1 MLSGDQD
8 DDNKIFKSIA
18 VLYLENLS
26 NDSEGEV
33 EVESDHET
41 VKFSVGDFVVF
52 PKGLKCRWK
61 VTKPV
66 RKHYSFSCRGHLTKL
81 NEHISDDYSR
91 CFAGGLFFT
100 CTVPVFRSEKSVHR
114 PAG

>member
-1 MLSGDQD
+1 MNIEITKLPEQ
-8 DDNKIFKSIA
+8 KIIDREIRSWPIWTCDISEFDWEYSEQESC
-18 VLYLENLS
+18 LLL
-26 NDSEGEV
+26 EGEV

-66 RKHYSFSCRGHLTKL
+66 RKHYSFS
-81 NEHISDDYSR
+81 
-91 CFAGGLFFT
+91 
-100 CTVPVFRSEKSVHR
+100 
-114 PAG
+114 